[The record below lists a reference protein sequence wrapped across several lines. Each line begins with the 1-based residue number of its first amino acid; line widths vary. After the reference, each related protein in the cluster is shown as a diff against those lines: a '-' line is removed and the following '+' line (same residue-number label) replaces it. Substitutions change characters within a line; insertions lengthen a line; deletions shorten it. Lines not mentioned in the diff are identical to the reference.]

1 ASRGTDRLPRQ
12 REGAAA
18 ALGEGAGPLHQVPA
32 LEPAPLRT
40 WAVLGLLPAVQ
51 GLRGDVVDAAAA
63 GECEHAA
70 KEEGT
75 TPRAEVRRMIRRA
88 KSKAAKQARKKNAR
102 RGR

>member
-1 ASRGTDRLPRQ
+1 
-12 REGAAA
+12 EGAAA

-40 WAVLGLLPAVQ
+40 WAVLGLLPAAQVRRALQ